1 MIFQTTTKN
10 LASSC
15 DRAGFGFRTI
25 AQYAL
30 PSPRFVCLI
39 SSSSYYPSS
48 STRYRPSKQLLAAAV
63 TGRAPASG
71 QSHSLLCHL
80 FVSFSSFH
88 SNSTQYSATISQAAV
103 MGRASASGQSRSLL
117 SFRSIQNSKQLCLGQ
132 QEEGRKEAVLAKRV
146 SAGES
151 LKETAREDATWSHY
165 RGDLKTACFGGKSQ
179 SSLGSLT
186 DESIPPP
193 NLTSHYSAPATG
205 QASASAQSTH
215 PLSHSFTSL
224 HHLITFH
231 DEIPLFLS
239 CQVWSSGAPC
249 EVQSQRFFH
258 VYYYLSPISAVCIDE
273 ML

>member
-1 MIFQTTTKN
+1 M
-10 LASSC
+10 A
-15 DRAGFGFRTI
+15 
-25 AQYAL
+25 
-30 PSPRFVCLI
+30 
-39 SSSSYYPSS
+39 SS
-48 STRYRPSKQLLAAAV
+48 STSPSVDGILLHKSIRRWHRPQVHL
-63 TGRAPASG
+63 PAITFNSINQ
-71 QSHSLLCHL
+71 QSII
-80 FVSFSSFH
+80 SSC
-88 SNSTQYSATISQAAV
+88 Q
-103 MGRASASGQSRSLL
+103 GL
-117 SFRSIQNSKQLCLGQ
+117 
-132 QEEGRKEAVLAKRV
+132 QEEERKEAVLAKRV

-179 SSLGSLT
+179 SSLGSSLGSLT

-193 NLTSHYSAPATG
+193 NLTSHHSAPATG

-224 HHLITFH
+224 HHLINFR

-249 EVQSQRFFH
+249 EVQSLRFFH

>member
-1 MIFQTTTKN
+1 MLLGANIEGDLKTVCFGGEII
-10 LASSC
+10 LALLRSSKSI
-15 DRAGFGFRTI
+15 RRWHH
-25 AQYAL
+25 L
-30 PSPRFVCLI
+30 PQAHPSMA
-39 SSSSYYPSS
+39 SS
-48 STRYRPSKQLLAAAV
+48 STSPSVDGILLHKSIRRWHPLPQV
-63 TGRAPASG
+63 HPSMASSTSPSSG
-71 QSHSLLCHL
+71 DHIQFNQSTVYHFIMPGTSR
-80 FVSFSSFH
+80 
-88 SNSTQYSATISQAAV
+88 
-103 MGRASASGQSRSLL
+103 GGKKRSG
-117 SFRSIQNSKQLCLGQ
+117 LGKK
-132 QEEGRKEAVLAKRV
+132 GLRRRV
-146 SAGES
+146 
-151 LKETAREDATWSHY
+151 KETAREDATWSHY

-224 HHLITFH
+224 HHLITFR

-249 EVQSQRFFH
+249 EVQSLRFFH